1 MREKEVYVKSNRT
14 VQFEFYPRDGGK
26 PMSTSHGP
34 GTAKVR
40 PVNDDFEAET
50 AEARPA
56 STAEAAPAAVVAQPE
71 ARKGGRRLALPI
83 LAVALI
89 AAAGWYGNEW
99 WTNGRFMIST
109 DDAYI
114 EGDIASISPK
124 VSGYVAV
131 VNAVANQTVKAG
143 DPLVTLDDG
152 DYRLAREQAEA
163 QIATQKLALGRIDAQ
178 IEGAR
183 ASLAQA
189 DAQKTAYQAALSG
202 AEVAE
207 KRAKELNAKAVG
219 TTASLDSATV
229 ALDQAKANLV
239 GADANIVAAK
249 AAITVLEAQR
259 AEAESQ
265 IRTLELARDKAE
277 RDLGFTVL
285 KAPYDGVVGNVSVQV
300 GDLVSAGQR
309 LAALV
314 PVKDL
319 YVEANFKET
328 QIAHLV
334 PGSKVHLHVDAYEDD
349 DILGTV
355 DSIAPASGSV
365 FSLLPAENATGNF
378 TKVTQRVPVRIA
390 IPREALDT
398 GKLRAGLSVVVDV
411 DSRTAPDGT
420 AVAAKAE

>member
-1 MREKEVYVKSNRT
+1 
-14 VQFEFYPRDGGK
+14 
-26 PMSTSHGP
+26 MSTSHGA

-40 PVNDDFEAET
+40 PVNDDFEAQT
-50 AEARPA
+50 AEAKPVT
-56 STAEAAPAAVVAQPE
+56 TAEAAPAAAAVSQPE
-71 ARKGGRRLALPI
+71 KKKGGRKFMLPVVGLAL
-83 LAVALI
+83 L
-89 AAAGWYGNEW
+89 AAAGWYGYKW
-99 WTNGRFMIST
+99 WTHGRFMIST

-124 VSGYVAV
+124 VSGYVEAV
-131 VNAVANQTVKAG
+131 NVVANQAVKAG
-143 DPLVTLDDG
+143 DPLVTLDNG
-152 DYRLAREQAEA
+152 DYRLAKEQAEA
-163 QIATQKLALGRIDAQ
+163 QIATQKLALDRIDAQ
-178 IEGAR
+178 IEGAK

-189 DAQKTAYQAALSG
+189 EAQKTAYQAALGG

-207 KRAKELNAKAVG
+207 KRAKELASKEVG
-219 TTASLDSATV
+219 TTASLDSASV

-249 AAITVLEAQR
+249 ASIAVLQAQR
-259 AEAESQ
+259 TESESG
-265 IRTLELARDKAE
+265 IRTLELARAKAE

-285 KAPYDGVVGNVSVQV
+285 KAPYDGVVGNISVQV

-314 PVKDL
+314 PVTDL

-334 PGSKVHLHVDAYEDD
+334 PGSKVHLHVDAYEED
-349 DILGTV
+349 DIVGTV
-355 DSIAPASGSV
+355 SSIAPASGSV

-390 IPREALDT
+390 LPKDALDT

-411 DSRTAPDGT
+411 DSRTAPEGT
-420 AVAAKAE
+420 AVAATAE

>member
-1 MREKEVYVKSNRT
+1 MR
-14 VQFEFYPRDGGK
+14 
-26 PMSTSHGP
+26 MSTSHGA

-50 AEARPA
+50 AEARPVT
-56 STAEAAPAAVVAQPE
+56 TAEAAAPEAVAAQPE
-71 ARKGGRRLALPI
+71 KKKGGRRMMLPI
-83 LAVALI
+83 LGLALL
-89 AAAGWYGNEW
+89 AAAGWYGYQW
-99 WTNGRFMIST
+99 WTHGRFMIST

-124 VSGYVAV
+124 VSGYVAKV
-131 VNAVANQTVKAG
+131 DVVANQTVKAG

-152 DYRLAREQAEA
+152 DYRLAKEQAEA
-163 QIATQKLALGRIDAQ
+163 QIATQKLALHRIDAQ
-178 IEGAR
+178 IDGAK

-189 DAQKTAYQAALSG
+189 EAQKTAYQAALNG

-229 ALDQAKANLV
+229 ALDQARANLV
-239 GADANIVAAK
+239 GADANIVSAK
-249 AAITVLEAQR
+249 ANIAVLEAQR
-259 AEAESQ
+259 AESESG
-265 IRTLELARDKAE
+265 IRTLELARDKAA

-314 PVKDL
+314 PVRDL

-334 PGSKVHLHVDAYEDD
+334 PGSKVHLHVDAYEND

-355 DSIAPASGSV
+355 SSIAPASGSV

-390 IPREALDT
+390 LPKEALDS

-411 DSRTAPDGT
+411 DSRTAPEGS
-420 AVAAKAE
+420 AAGE

>member
-1 MREKEVYVKSNRT
+1 
-14 VQFEFYPRDGGK
+14 
-26 PMSTSHGP
+26 MSTSHGT

-50 AEARPA
+50 AEARPVT
-56 STAEAAPAAVVAQPE
+56 TAEAAPAAAVAQPE
-71 ARKGGRRLALPI
+71 KKKGGRRLVLPI
-83 LAVALI
+83 LGLALL
-89 AAAGWYGNEW
+89 AAAGWYGYQW
-99 WTNGRFMIST
+99 WTHGRFMIST

-124 VSGYVAV
+124 VSGYVAA
-131 VNAVANQTVKAG
+131 VNVVANQTVKAG

-152 DYRLAREQAEA
+152 DYRLAREQADA
-163 QIATQKLALGRIDAQ
+163 QIATQKLALDRIDAQ
-178 IEGAR
+178 IEGAK

-189 DAQKTAYQAALSG
+189 EAQKKAYEAALSG
-202 AEVAE
+202 AHVAE

-219 TTASLDSATV
+219 TTASLDSASV

-249 AAITVLEAQR
+249 ASIAVLQAQR
-259 AEAESQ
+259 TESESGV
-265 IRTLELARDKAE
+265 RTLELSLAKAE

-285 KAPYDGVVGNVSVQV
+285 KAPYDGVVGNISVQV

-319 YVEANFKET
+319 YIEANFKET

-355 DSIAPASGSV
+355 ESIAPASGSV

-390 IPREALDT
+390 LPREALDT

-411 DSRTAPDGT
+411 DSRTAPT
-420 AVAAKAE
+420 ATAAE

>member
-1 MREKEVYVKSNRT
+1 
-14 VQFEFYPRDGGK
+14 
-26 PMSTSHGP
+26 MSTSHGA

-50 AEARPA
+50 AEARPVT
-56 STAEAAPAAVVAQPE
+56 TAEATPAAAAVAEPE
-71 ARKGGRRLALPI
+71 KKKGGRRMALPI
-83 LAVALI
+83 LAVALL
-89 AAAGWYGNEW
+89 AAGGWYGYQW

-124 VSGYVAV
+124 VSGYVAA
-131 VNAVANQTVKAG
+131 VNVVANQTVKAG

-152 DYRLAREQAEA
+152 DYRLAKEQAAA

-189 DAQKTAYQAALSG
+189 EAQKTAYEAALSG

-207 KRAKELNAKAVG
+207 KRAKELNVKAVG
-219 TTASLDSATV
+219 TAASLDSATV

-249 AAITVLEAQR
+249 ANIAVLQAQR
-259 AEAESQ
+259 TEAESG
-265 IRTLELARDKAE
+265 IRTLELALAKAD

-285 KAPYDGVVGNVSVQV
+285 KAPYDGVVGNISVQV

-319 YVEANFKET
+319 YIEANFKET

-349 DILGTV
+349 DIVGTV
-355 DSIAPASGSV
+355 QSIAPASGSV

-390 IPREALDT
+390 IPKDALET

-411 DSRTAPDGT
+411 DSRTAPAD
-420 AVAAKAE
+420 AN

>member
-1 MREKEVYVKSNRT
+1 MR
-14 VQFEFYPRDGGK
+14 
-26 PMSTSHGP
+26 MSTSHGA

-50 AEARPA
+50 AEARPVT
-56 STAEAAPAAVVAQPE
+56 TAEAAAPEAVAAQPE
-71 ARKGGRRLALPI
+71 KKKGGRRMMLPI
-83 LAVALI
+83 LGLALL
-89 AAAGWYGNEW
+89 AAAGWYGYQW
-99 WTNGRFMIST
+99 WTHGRFMIST

-124 VSGYVAV
+124 VSGYVAA
-131 VNAVANQTVKAG
+131 VNVVANQTVKAG
-143 DPLVTLDDG
+143 EPLVTLDDG
-152 DYRLAREQAEA
+152 DYRLAKEQAEA
-163 QIATQKLALGRIDAQ
+163 QIATQKLALDRIDAQ
-178 IEGAR
+178 IDGAK

-189 DAQKTAYQAALSG
+189 EAQKTAYQAALNG

-239 GADANIVAAK
+239 GADANIVSAK
-249 AAITVLEAQR
+249 ANIAVLQAQR
-259 AEAESQ
+259 AESESG
-265 IRTLELARDKAE
+265 IRTLELARDKAA

-314 PVKDL
+314 PVTDL

-355 DSIAPASGSV
+355 SSIAPASGSV

-390 IPREALDT
+390 LPKEALDS

-411 DSRTAPDGT
+411 DSRTAPAGS
-420 AVAAKAE
+420 AVAATAE

>member
-1 MREKEVYVKSNRT
+1 MR
-14 VQFEFYPRDGGK
+14 
-26 PMSTSHGP
+26 MSTSHGA

-50 AEARPA
+50 AEARPVT
-56 STAEAAPAAVVAQPE
+56 TAEAAAPETVAAQPE
-71 ARKGGRRLALPI
+71 KKKGGRRMMLPI
-83 LAVALI
+83 LGLALL
-89 AAAGWYGNEW
+89 AAAGWYGYQW
-99 WTNGRFMIST
+99 WTHGRFMIST

-131 VNAVANQTVKAG
+131 VNVVANQTVKAG
-143 DPLVTLDDG
+143 EPLVTLDDG
-152 DYRLAREQAEA
+152 DYRLAKEQAEA
-163 QIATQKLALGRIDAQ
+163 QIATQKLALDRIDAQ
-178 IEGAR
+178 IDGAK

-189 DAQKTAYQAALSG
+189 EAQKTAYQAALNG

-219 TTASLDSATV
+219 TAASLDSATV

-239 GADANIVAAK
+239 GADANIVSAK
-249 AAITVLEAQR
+249 ANIAVLQAQR
-259 AEAESQ
+259 AESESG
-265 IRTLELARDKAE
+265 IRTLELARDKAA

-314 PVKDL
+314 PVTDL

-355 DSIAPASGSV
+355 SSIAPASGSV

-390 IPREALDT
+390 LPKEALDS

-411 DSRTAPDGT
+411 DSRTAPAGS
-420 AVAAKAE
+420 AVAATAE